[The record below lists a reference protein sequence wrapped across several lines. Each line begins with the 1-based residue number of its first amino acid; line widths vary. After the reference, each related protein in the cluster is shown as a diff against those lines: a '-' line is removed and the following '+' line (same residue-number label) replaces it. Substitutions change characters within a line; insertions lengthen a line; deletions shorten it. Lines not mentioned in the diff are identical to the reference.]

1 MESSRPA
8 RPVRESQVEMIQ
20 IVLPNDANSLGNV
33 LGGTV
38 MHWIDLAGAI
48 AAMRHCRRV
57 VVTTT
62 SHKTGTTYDPHH

>member
-8 RPVRESQVEMIQ
+8 RPVRESRVEMIQ
-20 IVLPNDANSLGNV
+20 IVLPNDANSLDNV

-62 SHKTGTTYDPHH
+62 SHKTGKTYDPHR